1 MIRIIAILS
10 IFLSVVVSLNGKDE
24 SARRRSIITI
34 EDHPYV
40 VALYDSVGNFA
51 CPGTIIAPKIVLTAN
66 HCVSPYRLFSIRAK
80 SSDISSGGEK
90 YRIQRIIKYPN
101 ASRNGSPVPH
111 DIALVVLKTKIP
123 NVRPVKLAD
132 PKVEV
137 PPGAIVQA
145 LGWGS
150 RDFPRILSKVDL
162 EITSRQDC
170 LMYYK
175 SDDWFCTESYNTYTC
190 AGDGGGPVIFS
201 GEQVG
206 IVSHSKND
214 NSCSSRLP
222 TANVNLRKY
231 SAWIK
236 SKIRLHA

>member
-1 MIRIIAILS
+1 MI
-10 IFLSVVVSLNGKDE
+10 
-24 SARRRSIITI
+24 
-34 EDHPYV
+34 DHPYV
-40 VALYDSVGNFA
+40 VALYESNAEFA
-51 CPGTIIAPKIVLTAN
+51 CLGTIIAPKIVLTAN
-66 HCVSPYRLFSIRAK
+66 HCVSPHRLFSVRAN
-80 SSDISSGGEK
+80 SSDNRSGGGL

-101 ASRNGSPVPH
+101 ASEDGSPVPH

-123 NVRPVKLAD
+123 NARPVKLAD
-132 PKVEV
+132 PKVKV

-175 SDDWFCTESYNTYTC
+175 SDDWFCTESHNTYTC
-190 AGDGGGPVIFS
+190 AGDGGGPVIFN

-206 IVSHSKND
+206 IVSHSKNND
-214 NSCSSRLP
+214 TCSSRIP
-222 TANVNLRKY
+222 TANVNLIKY
-231 SAWIK
+231 LTWIE
-236 SKIRLHA
+236 SHVASDV